1 LTPINCFFH
10 ESARPFFFEFFEEL
24 ARDPQDLLFRMF
36 KFLGAESSKQH
47 MAHIADRPVNAK

>member
-1 LTPINCFFH
+1 L
-10 ESARPFFFEFFEEL
+10 FEFFEEL

-47 MAHIADRPVNAK
+47 MAHTADRPVNAK